1 MYVNKITTTTTRK
14 RLISTTPTAT
24 AFKKLQLYLNKR
36 AAKQNNPKNNKKI
49 NDNTY
54 DSINTNNLNNTSFY
68 INTNSDSIPAAST
81 NPNDNNSNNDDINDD
96 INNNNLKDINFNTN
110 TNGDSIS
117 ISTTTQKIKLYLNK
131 IAAAPT
137 NLNKTTRTATTTSR
151 KTPTTTK

>member
-1 MYVNKITTTTTRK
+1 VYVNKITTTTTRK

-36 AAKQNNPKNNKKI
+36 AAKQNNLKNNKKI

-54 DSINTNNLNNTSFY
+54 DSINTNNLNNTRFY
-68 INTNSDSIPAAST
+68 INT
-81 NPNDNNSNNDDINDD
+81 NNDDINDD
-96 INNNNLKDINFNTN
+96 INNNNINDINFNTN
-110 TNGDSIS
+110 TNGDSIL